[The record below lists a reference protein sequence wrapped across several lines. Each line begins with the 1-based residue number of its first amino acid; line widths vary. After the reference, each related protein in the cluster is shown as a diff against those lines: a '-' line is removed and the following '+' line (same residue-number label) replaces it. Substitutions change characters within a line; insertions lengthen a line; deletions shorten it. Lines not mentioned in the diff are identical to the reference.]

1 MKKIVNNKGFT
12 LFELIIVVVI
22 IGIMA
27 SIAYPSYMD
36 YVKKS
41 RRSDAKA
48 GLLSLQQAQ
57 EKFRANC
64 TEYAD
69 NIVTS
74 GNYVCNSGTS
84 TFSVE
89 HNATSPDLH
98 YNLSTSG
105 TATSYTVTATYT
117 GVQTTDTDC
126 KTLSIDQNGNKT
138 ATDSSNSAS
147 TVCW

>member
-98 YNLSTSG
+98 YLHHH
-105 TATSYTVTATYT
+105 
-117 GVQTTDTDC
+117 C
-126 KTLSIDQNGNKT
+126 KIKTLLKQQDFVLLGHTFMLSCVSQI
-138 ATDSSNSAS
+138 
-147 TVCW
+147 